1 VDDPTVTNSE
11 QNRPAA
17 ARRSLRASNVV
28 LGMAVGGL
36 VATIAIVIV
45 SRRQALPALTSEALA
60 AAQSRWQEH
69 APTDFRIDLTVTG
82 RQASRYHVEV
92 RAGKPT
98 QVLRNDR
105 PIPSRSWY
113 YWTVPGLF
121 EVLEHDMDCSED
133 PTRGFGARPGS
144 RAVLRAEF
152 DPELGYPRNFQR
164 LILGEP
170 HLDMTW
176 EVTAFDV
183 DR

>member
-1 VDDPTVTNSE
+1 M
-11 QNRPAA
+11 
-17 ARRSLRASNVV
+17 RRSFRIGDVA
-28 LGMAVGGL
+28 LGMAVGAVGL
-36 VATIAIVIV
+36 LIALAIV
-45 SRRQALPALTSEALA
+45 SRHQAVPALTSEALA
-60 AAQSRWQEH
+60 AAQSRWEQH
-69 APTDFRIDLTVTG
+69 GPANYRIDLEVAG

-92 RAGKPT
+92 RGGKPT

-121 EVLEHDMDCSED
+121 EVLDHDMDCSED

-144 RAVLRAEF
+144 RAVLRADF
-152 DPELGYPRNFQR
+152 DPDLGYPRKFQR
-164 LILGEP
+164 LIMGEP

-176 EVTAFDV
+176 DVTAFDT